1 MNPNTTLKIS
11 RFWYLIVPILFLAL
25 LVGQLQSVS
34 RVQAQPAEYE
44 GLDIVFI
51 IDQSDSMQRI
61 SGANP
66 PNDRLGLR
74 FYGPW
79 YAMYWMGEDRLL
91 VHEDITFRASV
102 VNFGSPG
109 NVEVWDFGNG
119 RYWQEIDPDSRSAW
133 EPLFDDLTQQI
144 EVDMRDR
151 FLAESLGATSFAD
164 PFEAAKT
171 LFDDLPEASG
181 TRRRVIV
188 VLTDGMPSGP
198 IGGASINVDNHMTAL
213 QLYAEQNFPEP
224 DYLIYVI
231 SMIDAGQAYWDDVEP
246 YWETITNDPCTNLSC
261 PDPSADRASIVA
273 SNDDV
278 GKRFQEILQDLVAN
292 FPTPED
298 LIVVESEVIPG
309 PLVVPPYLKSID
321 FTFFKTSPLER
332 LILTDPAGSEIVSTR
347 DNVTIEGED
356 GPIQV
361 IRITNP
367 DPGNWFVATNPPNTE
382 VDITMRQIFAQ
393 SRLSSPLQPQTQYLP
408 VSVEYVLLDELG
420 NNLPF
425 YSDPDYRLIVSA
437 VISADGQTWP
447 IPLREQQ
454 GNVYQADFTPV
465 LAASHTISVH
475 AESQDLNGNPIVV
488 YDGVIGGFEVG
499 PAVLTPLEL
508 PTRMQQYDEAEFVF
522 ELQDSR
528 GFQIVTDV
536 PVAVNVEVGGEPGG
550 SLALSREADGTY
562 RETYSPQRAGAHT
575 IDVEASVTDNEGNLF
590 VLTQESLG
598 EFEVVTTNLLELRL
612 TAPLTETQEHTE
624 LLPWNKNPLV
634 VELELRD
641 ENNNLVDANDVFLGD
656 AAKAIELTMVDEEGN
671 DVSEVLTLTLTAV
684 PGIYYAET
692 EDVNLGSYTI
702 HAEAVDGLQ
711 VGYLFEDDPVVD
723 TTITRV
729 RHPLHIPIAISTTL
743 ALVAIGAV
751 VYVSRK
757 RYLNITAHPC
767 TGRVYLVDYASVPQ
781 WQLGLDSYNRNRIVV
796 GGGFPAITRITK
808 MQFECVS
815 DEDNKNGRVQV
826 KIWIDKSKTPIVD
839 RSLGSKSEVRVGSLN
854 FWLLKDPTDEQLSR
868 DRMGKPDTTPEEES
882 YDSGFNKA
890 SSNSYSDWD

>member
-1 MNPNTTLKIS
+1 MNPSTSQKIY
-11 RFWYLIVPILFLAL
+11 RFWYLLIPLLFLVTLFGL
-25 LVGQLQSVS
+25 LQPTNPA
-34 RVQAQPAEYE
+34 QAQSAEYE

-66 PNDRLGLR
+66 PNDSLGLR

-91 VHEDITFRASV
+91 VHENITFRTSV

-119 RYWQEIDPDSRSAW
+119 RFWQEIDPASRSAW

-144 EVDMRDR
+144 EGDMRNR
-151 FLAESLGATSFAD
+151 FLTQSLGATSFTD

-171 LFDDLPEASG
+171 LFDDLPEVEG
-181 TRRRVIV
+181 NRRRVIV

-213 QLYAEQNFPEP
+213 QRYAEQNFPEP

-246 YWETITNDPCTNLSC
+246 YWEAITNDPCTNTSC
-261 PDPSADRASIVA
+261 PDPTADRASIVA

-278 GKRFQEILQDLVAN
+278 GKRFQEILQDLVAD
-292 FPTPED
+292 FATPED

-309 PLVVPPYLKSID
+309 PLVVPPYLRSID

-332 LILTDPAGSEIVSTR
+332 LILTDPAGNEIVATR

-367 DPGNWFVATNPPNTE
+367 EPGNWFVATDPAGTD

-408 VSVEYVLLDELG
+408 ISIEYVLLDELG

-425 YSDPDYRLIVSA
+425 YNDPDYRLIVSA

-447 IPLREQQ
+447 VQLREQQ
-454 GNVYQADFTPV
+454 GNVYQAEFTPV
-465 LAASHTISVH
+465 LAASHTIFVH
-475 AESQDLNGNPIVV
+475 AESQDLNGEPIVV
-488 YDGVIGGFEVG
+488 YDGLIGTFTVD

-508 PTRMQQYDEAEFVF
+508 PTRMQQYDETEFVF

-536 PVAVNVEVGGEPGG
+536 PVSVNVEVGGEPGG
-550 SLALSREADGTY
+550 SLSLSRETDGTY
-562 RETYSPQRAGAHT
+562 RETYSPQQAGTHT
-575 IDVEASVTDNEGNLF
+575 IDVEALVTDDEGNLF

-612 TAPLTETQEHTE
+612 TIPLTETQEHTG

-641 ENNNLVDANDVFLGD
+641 EHIEDHGCVDL
-656 AAKAIELTMVDEEGN
+656 
-671 DVSEVLTLTLTAV
+671 S
-684 PGIYYAET
+684 
-692 EDVNLGSYTI
+692 
-702 HAEAVDGLQ
+702 
-711 VGYLFEDDPVVD
+711 
-723 TTITRV
+723 
-729 RHPLHIPIAISTTL
+729 
-743 ALVAIGAV
+743 
-751 VYVSRK
+751 
-757 RYLNITAHPC
+757 
-767 TGRVYLVDYASVPQ
+767 
-781 WQLGLDSYNRNRIVV
+781 
-796 GGGFPAITRITK
+796 
-808 MQFECVS
+808 
-815 DEDNKNGRVQV
+815 
-826 KIWIDKSKTPIVD
+826 
-839 RSLGSKSEVRVGSLN
+839 SLGSWACS
-854 FWLLKDPTDEQLSR
+854 
-868 DRMGKPDTTPEEES
+868 
-882 YDSGFNKA
+882 
-890 SSNSYSDWD
+890 